1 MGTASPGLE
10 RDRKEEQEMK
20 TGKTHAILKRAK
32 RSRSC
37 PQLWHDESDELAHT
51 CLYGEPYLLGIGQTS
66 KLQNCS
72 EIEQIQHLMLYFKS
86 YIVSLW

>member
-37 PQLWHDESDELAHT
+37 PQLWHDESDELSHT

-72 EIEQIQHLMLYFKS
+72 EIE
-86 YIVSLW
+86 